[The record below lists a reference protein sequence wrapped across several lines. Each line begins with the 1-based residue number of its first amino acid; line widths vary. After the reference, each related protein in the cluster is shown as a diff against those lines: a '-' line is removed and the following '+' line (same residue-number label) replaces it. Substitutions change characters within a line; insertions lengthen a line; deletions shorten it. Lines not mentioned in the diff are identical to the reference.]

1 MLNVS
6 AIPLTDISPIW
17 DDGFLSLS
25 KNLLSAVTLD
35 DFIKKLNRIQPCF
48 RQVDRVN
55 LILNLGTG
63 EEAVFYYLGEQGP
76 AHLICRKADLHF
88 SREQRWRPWPS

>member
-35 DFIKKLNRIQPCF
+35 DFIHKLNRIQPYF
-48 RQVDRVN
+48 HQMEKVN
-55 LILNLGTG
+55 VILKLGTG
-63 EEAVFYYLGEQGP
+63 RRRTSTEAE
-76 AHLICRKADLHF
+76 
-88 SREQRWRPWPS
+88 

>member
-63 EEAVFYYLGEQGP
+63 EEAVFYYLGE
-76 AHLICRKADLHF
+76 
-88 SREQRWRPWPS
+88 